1 LRSIEKAGDYFEALH
16 DLGVAYAK
24 MGFLEKAM
32 DAYERALHLKRD
44 SPELLFNLGCLFD
57 EKKNPT
63 IAIQYYENTTELD
76 PNFAE
81 AWRNK
86 GLSLCDLKRYK
97 EAIISFEIAY
107 KLQPNYFL
115 LYGDICFLNLRLC
128 NWIGINESKQHI
140 FNLLKTANLL
150 LSPSSLLALV
160 DNSLIHYDVASNYTQ
175 KKHPPSNQ
183 VIGTP
188 VNRNQNKIR
197 IGYFSP
203 DFKDHPVA
211 ALTVE
216 LFELHNRDQFE
227 IIAFSFC
234 GYSDSVL
241 GLRLQEA
248 FDQFIDVSS
257 MSDIEIAQLSANLGI
272 DIAVDLCGHTAQSR
286 TGIFAHRAAPIQV
299 NYLGYPGTMG
309 APYLDYI
316 IADKTLIPRES
327 FNFYSEKIVYLPHT
341 YQVNDRSRTISD
353 RRFTKQELGLPE
365 TGFIFCCFNNNFKIL
380 PEMFNSWMRILLS
393 VEKST
398 LWLFEDNPWAAD
410 NLKKEAAKRGVAPE
424 RLIFAQKLPRAEHL
438 ARHLYADLFLDT
450 YPYNAHTTA
459 SDALWAGLPVLTLM
473 GNSFASRVAASL
485 LNAIN
490 LPELITTNQADYESL
505 AINLAT
511 HPQKL
516 NTLKQKLIND
526 RLTSPLF
533 NTALFTENIEKVYLQ
548 MHKRYQSKFK
558 PDHML
563 NEW

>member
-1 LRSIEKAGDYFEALH
+1 VCSSDLDDPVLQYSVSIAF
-16 DLGVAYAK
+16 
-24 MGFLEKAM
+24 
-32 DAYERALHLKRD
+32 
-44 SPELLFNLGCLFD
+44 SLF
-57 EKKNPT
+57 
-63 IAIQYYENTTELD
+63 
-76 PNFAE
+76 
-81 AWRNK
+81 
-86 GLSLCDLKRYK
+86 
-97 EAIISFEIAY
+97 
-107 KLQPNYFL
+107 
-115 LYGDICFLNLRLC
+115 
-128 NWIGINESKQHI
+128 
-140 FNLLKTANLL
+140 
-150 LSPSSLLALV
+150 
-160 DNSLIHYDVASNYTQ
+160 
-175 KKHPPSNQ
+175 KHPPSNQ
-183 VIGTP
+183 VIGTL

-234 GYSDSVL
+234 GFSDSVL

-309 APYLDYI
+309 APYFDYI

-459 SDALWAGLPVLTLM
+459 SDALWVGLPVLTLM
-473 GNSFASRVAASL
+473 GDSFASRVAASL
-485 LNAIN
+485 LNAVN

-516 NTLKQKLIND
+516 NALKQKLISD